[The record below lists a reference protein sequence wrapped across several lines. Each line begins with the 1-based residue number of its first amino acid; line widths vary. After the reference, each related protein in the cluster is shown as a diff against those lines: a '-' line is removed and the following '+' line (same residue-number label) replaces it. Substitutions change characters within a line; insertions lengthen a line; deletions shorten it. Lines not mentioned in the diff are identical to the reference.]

1 FGNSVVIVAASPQVG
16 VTTPIVRN
24 DQRPRSDGATDK
36 STKRFGASI
45 CGDRQPDAP
54 RIAPILSLVLRGS
67 RLAMAHLDGA
77 GDQNLVVY
85 ASAFAACPTADPGFV
100 HLDMLARSATDAIL
114 VRADHSRAQFVKDLK
129 GSLVTRESELPL
141 ELDGRHARGLA
152 GDQVGGPEPSGQRRV
167 ASLHDRADSQAR
179 LTAAFAAFQHARAGG
194 NAERFASH
202 TAMRT
207 DEAVSPARLFE
218 VFSACS
224 IIRTEPLK
232 FRQRLRKRQF
242 GMLVDVHQSR
252 CGCIHSRSV
261 PSDNRT
267 GLAREEILAL
277 VGVCV
282 NRIGKLR
289 TRSMMTSSISITN
302 RRHRHRLRRSRPW
315 LTRSRRSVLVIPH
328 LITRRLSPSKTASSE
343 CSMAISFI
351 GVLVARRR

>member
-194 NAERFASH
+194 NAERRSCLPSAPFRGIQRMQYHPERAAEIPAA
-202 TAMRT
+202 TAET
-207 DEAVSPARLFE
+207 A
-218 VFSACS
+218 
-224 IIRTEPLK
+224 IRNAGRCPSK
-232 FRQRLRKRQF
+232 SVWVHSFPQRPFRQ
-242 GMLVDVHQSR
+242 S
-252 CGCIHSRSV
+252 
-261 PSDNRT
+261 
-267 GLAREEILAL
+267 
-277 VGVCV
+277 
-282 NRIGKLR
+282 
-289 TRSMMTSSISITN
+289 
-302 RRHRHRLRRSRPW
+302 HRP
-315 LTRSRRSVLVIPH
+315 
-328 LITRRLSPSKTASSE
+328 
-343 CSMAISFI
+343 CS
-351 GVLVARRR
+351 